1 MTQIVATRSYLK
13 DVVFL
18 GANQAGTDLS
28 NAIIAEGIDDPA
40 NFFELAEDYS
50 VKTLCQNSRK
60 PAGTETH
67 PDCIAPNPNPQ
78 NLTSPRVA
86 RSGHDISAICE
97 KILNIA
103 AYGANIF
110 TSVGRQFNTASL
122 SRSRL
127 REFKRHNLMVDKHN
141 DPEYLPELSKTFTI
155 MKILDQMPTHL
166 I

>member
-78 NLTSPRVA
+78 NLTSPTVL
-86 RSGHDISAICE
+86 RSGHDIPAIFE
-97 KILNIA
+97 QRLNVASYNSDIFN
-103 AYGANIF
+103 YG
-110 TSVGRQFNTASL
+110 GRQVTAASL
-122 SRSRL
+122 SRSRF
-127 REFKRHNLMVDKHN
+127 RV
-141 DPEYLPELSKTFTI
+141 
-155 MKILDQMPTHL
+155 
-166 I
+166 